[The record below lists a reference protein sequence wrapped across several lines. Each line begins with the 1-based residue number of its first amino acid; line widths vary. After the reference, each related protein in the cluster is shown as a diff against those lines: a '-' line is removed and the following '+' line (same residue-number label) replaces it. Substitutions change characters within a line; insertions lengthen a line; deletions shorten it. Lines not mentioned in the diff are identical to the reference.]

1 MPETDWNAPER
12 SAGERKIQ
20 LMLAG
25 PGSEMV
31 IYQMSP
37 VFTADARFNV
47 SAMVPQWADLE
58 SRLQELK
65 PELLIVQAEIA
76 PGPEAL
82 LKPLGRMLAWGGVV
96 IVILPPN
103 QRELRGVYEKAENMR
118 GVFFTP
124 VNWGEVAQAGYAA
137 AMTERARAAASGS
150 LGMQRS
156 SFAMARSTGGV
167 TGTKVVALM
176 SATGGAG
183 ASTLAEALAVDLQ
196 TRLNVRTLLM
206 SFGLPPAVVSHLGLR
221 YMPNAGE
228 FFVRPGDGFQAALQ
242 KRDRLEALLAPEDSV
257 EYARAASESDA
268 DRSAPGSIH
277 SLVMASWSK
286 SYAAVCL
293 DLPTAENTWALQ
305 GLGAANTAVIVAR
318 PTFADIA
325 ATWHRLVLLLEKLSG
340 AHRIPRESIFL
351 AINQAGENSSF
362 TAREFCDVLVERYGW
377 SPPVAAVIPFDPAIT
392 RAQDRSTPPVATVE
406 GLAKGVRSLQGMLFP
421 GLDGA
426 ESRSSHNSRG
436 NWLSKLPFKVG

>member
-47 SAMVPQWADLE
+47 SVMVPQWADLE

-96 IVILPPN
+96 IVILPPS

-150 LGMQRS
+150 LGMQQS
-156 SFAMARSTGGV
+156 SFAMARTRQGGGV

-183 ASTLAEALAVDLQ
+183 ASTLSEALAVDLQ

-221 YMPNAGE
+221 YMPNASE

-257 EYARAASESDA
+257 EYARAASASDA

-325 ATWHRLVLLLEKLSG
+325 ATWHHLVLLLEKLAG

-351 AINQAGENSSF
+351 ALNQVSEHSSF
-362 TAREFCDVLVERYGW
+362 TPREFCDVLVERYGW

-406 GLAKGVRSLQGMLFP
+406 GLAKGVRSLEGMLFP
-421 GLDGA
+421 GLDGSEIRTPKKA
-426 ESRSSHNSRG
+426 G
-436 NWLSKLPFKVG
+436 WLPKLSFKV